1 MGSRDKDRDKE
12 LLKRL
17 LATFRVEAEEH
28 VTAISSGLVELEKAS
43 SPERQTEMIESVFRE
58 AHSLKGAARA
68 VNLVRIEGIC
78 QTLESLFA
86 QLKIQEKVLSP
97 ELFDQLHHLVD
108 TLGALLASEGAET
121 ETKIVRVEASHP
133 PPRPGTPDVA
143 DVTVVAQEIP
153 PAAQY
158 AQSESSSASS
168 FSPSSSNPS
177 SFSPSSSPPGDR
189 PIVRRP
195 ENAPEPGHFAD
206 PKQGLSETLRV
217 PAAKLD
223 TLLRQAEELIP
234 AKATAAQRVTELRE
248 INQVLASWEAESR
261 KIRPHARNLPSSLLG
276 GAEHRLDHTSEHRS
290 EHTSEQCAEYCSE
303 LRSEQR
309 AGQRSNPRSSSSNGH
324 ATSVSRT
331 VSRTL
336 SGTMKI
342 TTFLDRNES
351 ALTSVKRK
359 VATLTKHLEYDR
371 RALDRRVDDLVE
383 DMKRVSMLPFA
394 ALLESFPKLVRD
406 LSRDCGKDADLTIVG
421 GEIEIDRQI
430 LEEMKDPLVH
440 LVRNCIDH
448 GIETPK
454 QREQKGKPP
463 RASIRIEIIPKEADK
478 VTIVVSDDGAGIDVQ
493 KVRAASLK
501 LGLVSQEE
509 ARVMDEPQTAE
520 LIFKSG
526 LSTSPMITEISGRGL
541 GLAIVR
547 EKAEKVGG
555 TVSVETQPGSGTTFR
570 LLLPLTLARFRGI
583 LVRVGES
590 LFVIPTRP
598 VQRVLR
604 VSRDEIKSA
613 ENRETIQIDGR
624 AASAVRLS
632 DVLEIP
638 PTITDADPKAK
649 LPLLVLAWAG
659 EQIGFFVDEI
669 LDEREILLKSL
680 GKQLPRVHNVAGATV
695 LGTGKVLPVLN
706 VADLMQSAVKIVPT
720 GAARETEEAPK
731 SILVAED
738 SITSRTLL
746 KNILEFAGYKVKT
759 AVDGAEAFSVL
770 ATEAFDLV
778 VSDVEMPRMS
788 GFDLTAKI
796 RADKRLAQLPVVLVT
811 GLDSRADRERGVD
824 VGANAYIVK
833 SSFDQGNLLEV
844 VRRLI

>member
-1 MGSRDKDRDKE
+1 MGSRDKE

-43 SPERQTEMIESVFRE
+43 SLEQRMEKVESVFRE

-68 VNLVRIEGIC
+68 VNLVKIEGTC
-78 QTLESLFA
+78 QSLESLFA
-86 QLKIQEKVLSP
+86 QLKAQEIALSP
-97 ELFDQLHHLVD
+97 ELFDQLHQVVD
-108 TLGALLASEGAET
+108 TLGALLSAET
-121 ETKIVRVEASHP
+121 ATTRVDGPHP
-133 PPRPGTPDVA
+133 LQRSGTPDIPTI
-143 DVTVVAQEIP
+143 TVVSQARP
-153 PAAQY
+153 PAL
-158 AQSESSSASS
+158 QSAESASTR
-168 FSPSSSNPS
+168 PSTIRQS
-177 SFSPSSSPPGDR
+177 
-189 PIVRRP
+189 
-195 ENAPEPGHFAD
+195 ENAPEPGQFAD
-206 PKQGLSETLRV
+206 QKQGLSETLRV

-223 TLLRQAEELIP
+223 ALLRQSEELIP

-248 INQVLASWEAESR
+248 ISQALVSWETEWR
-261 KIRPHARNLPSSLLG
+261 KIRPHARALPSLVG
-276 GAEHRLDHTSEHRS
+276 GEHRS
-290 EHTSEQCAEYCSE
+290 NG
-303 LRSEQR
+303 R
-309 AGQRSNPRSSSSNGH
+309 NPSSKGH
-324 ATSVSRT
+324 AANRSRI
-331 VSRTL
+331 
-336 SGTMKI
+336 MKI
-342 TTFLDRNES
+342 TAFLDRNES
-351 ALTSVKRK
+351 ALNSVKQK
-359 VATLTKHLEYDR
+359 VAALTKHLEYDR

-394 ALLESFPKLVRD
+394 ALLEFLPKLVRD
-406 LSRDCGKDADLTIVG
+406 LSRDCGKEAELTIVG
-421 GEIEIDRQI
+421 GEIEIDRRI

-448 GIETPK
+448 GIEIPK
-454 QREQKGKPP
+454 QRKERGKPT
-463 RASIRIEIIPKEADK
+463 RATIHIAIFPKSADK
-478 VTIVVSDDGAGIDVQ
+478 VEIVVSDDGAGIDVQ

-501 LGLVSQEE
+501 LGLVSEE
-509 ARVMDEPQTAE
+509 DAKKMDDRQTAT

-526 LSTSPMITEISGRGL
+526 LSTSPMITEVSGRGL

-547 EKAEKVGG
+547 EKVERVGG
-555 TVSVETQPGSGTTFR
+555 AVSVETSPGSGTTFR
-570 LLLPLTLARFRGI
+570 LILPLTLARFRGV
-583 LVRVGES
+583 LVRVGER
-590 LFVIPTRP
+590 LFVLPTRY

-613 ENRETIQIDGR
+613 ENRETIQINGR

-632 DVLEIP
+632 DVLEI
-638 PTITDADPKAK
+638 TQTSTDIDPKRK
-649 LPLLVLAWAG
+649 VLVLVLAWAG

-669 LDEREILLKSL
+669 LDEQEVLVKSL
-680 GKQLPRVHNVAGATV
+680 GKQLLRVRNIAGATV

-706 VADLMQSAVKIVPT
+706 IADLMHSAVKMAPIS
-720 GAARETEEAPK
+720 AAHETEEAPK

-759 AVDGAEAFSVL
+759 AIDGAEALTVL
-770 ATEAFDLV
+770 ATETFDLV

-788 GFDLTAKI
+788 GIDLTARI

-811 GLDSRADRERGVD
+811 GLDSREDRERGVD